1 MKIGDIMDVYYPDR
15 GHDVGIIEKISAKR
29 ATVRL
34 IGPNGETAILVPIAR
49 LHPKARTVGKLICSE
64 RRSSV
69 HSWAPWLLVKPP
81 HSVALGKAELA
92 NALHCLLARQCD
104 LAPVAR
110 EVSAI
115 PFHDLVKLGAKAF
128 I

>member
-1 MKIGDIMDVYYPDR
+1 MKIGDIMDVYYRDR

-29 ATVRL
+29 VTVRL
-34 IGPNGETAILVPIAR
+34 IGPNVCRSRGFTPM
-49 LHPKARTVGKLICSE
+49 ARTVGNLICSE

-81 HSVALGKAELA
+81 HSVAFGKAELA
-92 NALHCLLARQCD
+92 NALHCLLARQRD